1 MWWWI
6 PLRSLWRN
14 RRRALLS
21 IAVIALGTAI
31 SFFVLGFVESSR
43 ASIQQSTVQEY
54 ANLQIA
60 SPDLWN
66 DTAEGYDYL
75 ILPGDASRIETI
87 VAADPA
93 YAGSTQQLQFAGLLG
108 VGTQT
113 QVVSATA
120 IVPDNGVLD
129 FADLVTDGRPLAPS
143 DTASVVVG
151 RSLADRLGVSVG
163 DVVTLTVTT
172 VAGAYNASPFS
183 IVGIYQFTSEQ
194 FESQVLFVPLPFAQL
209 LLSTGGVDR
218 IVVSLSRLDQTDP
231 AKARIAGALAEAGL
245 PYEPRS
251 WDELSPFYKQLSSYF
266 DALFGFLTLAVSVLV
281 FFIILQVLT
290 LAFLERTREIGTLR
304 ALGTT
309 RGEVFRLFFTES
321 TWLAVVGSAVGIGVG
336 LLLGLV
342 FNALGIEWRPPGT
355 IEPVRLAVTLAFATA
370 IIPFCVSLVATLLS
384 ALFPSIQASRLSVVD
399 ALRVE

>member
-21 IAVIALGTAI
+21 VAVIGLGTAI

-66 DTAEGYDYL
+66 DTAQGYEYL
-75 ILPGDASRIETI
+75 ISPDDAARI
-87 VAADPA
+87 AAILTMDSA
-93 YAGSTQQLQFAGLLG
+93 YSGSTQELQFAGLLAAG
-108 VGTQT
+108 DQT
-113 QVVSATA
+113 QVVNVISIA
-120 IVPDNGVLD
+120 PENGVLD
-129 FADLVTDGRPLAPS
+129 FRDLVTDGRGLTAS
-143 DTASVVVG
+143 DAASVVIG
-151 RSLADRLGVSVG
+151 RSLADRLSAVVG
-163 DVVTLTVTT
+163 DVVTLTATT
-172 VAGAYNASPFS
+172 VAGAYNASPFR

-194 FESQVLFVPLPFAQL
+194 FEGQVLFVPLAFAQAL
-209 LLSTGGVDR
+209 LDTQGIDR
-218 IVVSLSRLDQTDP
+218 IVVALSRIGDTAP
-231 AKARIAGALAEAGL
+231 AKRRIGDALAAAAL

-251 WDELSPFYKQLSSYF
+251 WDELSPFYRQLSSYF

-321 TWLAVVGSAVGIGVG
+321 VWLALVGSAAGIGAG

-342 FNALGIEWRPPGT
+342 FNAVGIEWQPPGT
-355 IEPVRLAVTLAFATA
+355 IEPVKLAVTLGITTA
-370 IIPFCVSLVATLLS
+370 IVPFCVSLVATLLS
-384 ALFPSIQASRLSVVD
+384 ALYPSIQASRLSVVD
-399 ALRVE
+399 SLRVD